1 MLHIALFE
9 PRIAQNTG
17 NIIRLVSNNG
27 CQLHLIE
34 PLGFDLEEKKLRR
47 AGLDY
52 LDLQRITL
60 HKDFDAFAEAM
71 GERRIFAITTKGR
84 KYYHEVSFQS
94 DDVLLF
100 GAETH
105 GLTDDVRAKLQQD
118 RMLRIPMFP
127 DNRSLNLSNS
137 VALVS
142 YEAWR
147 QLGFEGGL

>member
-1 MLHIALFE
+1 MFHIALFE

-17 NIIRLVSNNG
+17 NIIRLASNNG
-27 CQLHLIE
+27 CLLHLIE

-52 LDLQRITL
+52 RDMERITI
-60 HKDFDAFAEAM
+60 HKDYEAFAKAM
-71 GERRIFAITTKGR
+71 GKRRILAITTKGKR
-84 KYYHEVSFQS
+84 HYHQVDYQS

-105 GLTDDVRAKLQQD
+105 GLTDEVRAKLKPEN
-118 RMLRIPMFP
+118 MLRIPMCP

-137 VALVS
+137 VAIVS

-147 QLGFEGGL
+147 QQNFSGGI